1 MPHPSDSDD
10 LDRLLADDAGVGE
23 VLPPR
28 NDVEVLLEVAV
39 DAATLNGLSDR
50 AAREGR
56 DVGEV
61 VAEVL
66 RGAAA

>member
-1 MPHPSDSDD
+1 MTRSSDSDE
-10 LDRLLADDAGVGE
+10 LDRVLADDPAAGE
-23 VLPPR
+23 VLPAR
-28 NDVEVLLEVAV
+28 DDVEVLLEVAV
-39 DAATLNGLSDR
+39 DAATLSGLTDR

-61 VAEVL
+61 VADVL

>member
-1 MPHPSDSDD
+1 MPHPPDSDD
-10 LDRLLADDAGVGE
+10 LDRLLADDPEAGE

-28 NDVEVLLEVAV
+28 DDVEVLLEVAV
-39 DAATLNGLSDR
+39 DAATLNVLTDR

-61 VAEVL
+61 VAEVV

>member
-10 LDRLLADDAGVGE
+10 LDRLLADNVKAGE
-23 VLPPR
+23 VLSPR
-28 NDVEVLLEVAV
+28 DDVEVLLEVAV
-39 DAATLNGLSDR
+39 DAATLNGLTDR
-50 AAREGR
+50 ATREGR

>member
-1 MPHPSDSDD
+1 MASSFESDD
-10 LDRLLADDAGVGE
+10 LDRLLAEDPDAGD
-23 VLPPR
+23 VLASR
-28 NDVEVLLEVAV
+28 DDVEVVLEVAV
-39 DAATLNGLSDR
+39 DAATLSGLTDR
-50 AAREGR
+50 AVREGR

>member
-1 MPHPSDSDD
+1 MSHPSDSDD
-10 LDRLLADDAGVGE
+10 LDRLLADDSEARE

-28 NDVEVLLEVAV
+28 DDVEVLLEVAV
-39 DAATLNGLSDR
+39 DAVTLNGLTDR

>member
-1 MPHPSDSDD
+1 MADPSNSDD
-10 LDRLLADDAGVGE
+10 LDRLLAENPDAGDH
-23 VLPPR
+23 LPAR
-28 NDVEVLLEVAV
+28 DDVEVVLEVAV
-39 DAATLNGLSDR
+39 DAATLTGLTDR

>member
-1 MPHPSDSDD
+1 MPRPSESDD
-10 LDRLLADDAGVGE
+10 LDRLLAANVRAGE

-28 NDVEVLLEVAV
+28 DDVEVLLEVAV
-39 DAATLNGLSDR
+39 DAATLSGLTDR

>member
-1 MPHPSDSDD
+1 MTRPSDSED
-10 LDRLLADDAGVGE
+10 LDRLLADHPEAGE
-23 VLPPR
+23 VLPTR
-28 NDVEVLLEVAV
+28 DDVEVLLEVAV
-39 DAATLNGLSDR
+39 DAATLSGLTDR

-66 RGAAA
+66 RGVA

>member
-1 MPHPSDSDD
+1 MPGTPDSDD
-10 LDRLLADDAGVGE
+10 LDRLLADDAEVGE

-28 NDVEVLLEVAV
+28 DDVEVLLEVAV
-39 DAATLNGLSDR
+39 DAATLNGLTDR

-56 DVGEV
+56 EVGEI